1 MEAATAQGRQL
12 YFTVNNYT
20 DDEVASLRKTLS
32 DSGLVRYATFGY
44 EVGAEGT
51 PHLQGYVSFKKQMR
65 FNAVKKALF
74 PPPCREHHVNRTK
87 GSEEQNVAYCH
98 KGNQCIDWKKNKTN
112 DPNYG
117 LDAQYE
123 EFGKRQKINQRC
135 DLDAFKEDVQ
145 NGVLDDDTLM
155 ELHSAVWAKYPTFVR
170 QYVRKYLP
178 KRKFKDFELRPWQK
192 ELEEM
197 LKEEADDRSVVF
209 VIDPVGNSGKT
220 WFSSRYFTMNSNDTF
235 YLSPTKKN
243 DMTNLLPS
251 KLRVLF
257 IDCTRQRM
265 RDADTMGYLYSF
277 MEEVK
282 NGFVTSGKYEG
293 AVKIFSDPI
302 HIVML
307 MNEEPDFQAMS
318 ADRYKKC
325 LYLQKAN
332 SLWVDKEHH
341 AMSLR
346 DGGYFEPPKKKMRP
360 GELYMTSDLS
370 S

>member
-1 MEAATAQGRQL
+1 MEALPAQGRQW

-20 DDEVASLRKTLS
+20 DDEVGSLRKTLS

-51 PHLQGYVSFKKQMR
+51 PHLQGYVSFKKTMR

-87 GSEEQNVAYCH
+87 GTEEQNVAYCH
-98 KGNQCIDWKKNKTN
+98 KGNKCLDWENNKTN

-123 EFGKRQKINQRC
+123 EFGQRQKINQRS

-145 NGVLDDDTLM
+145 NGILDDFTLM

-170 QYVRKYLP
+170 QYVRQYLP

-197 LKEEADDRSVVF
+197 LKEEADDRSVLF

-220 WFSSRYFTMNSNDTF
+220 WFSSRYYTMNSNDTF

-293 AVKIFSDPI
+293 ALKIFPDPV

-325 LYLQKAN
+325 LYLQKAT

-341 AMSLR
+341 AISLR
-346 DGGYFEPPKKKMRP
+346 DGGYFEPPNKKMRP
-360 GELYMTSDLS
+360 GELYMKSDLS

>member
-1 MEAATAQGRQL
+1 MEAATAQGRQW

-332 SLWVDKEHH
+332 SLWVDKE
-341 AMSLR
+341 
-346 DGGYFEPPKKKMRP
+346 P
-360 GELYMTSDLS
+360 
-370 S
+370 

>member
-1 MEAATAQGRQL
+1 MWLTATKEI
-12 YFTVNNYT
+12 N
-20 DDEVASLRKTLS
+20 ASI
-32 DSGLVRYATFGY
+32 G
-44 EVGAEGT
+44 
-51 PHLQGYVSFKKQMR
+51 
-65 FNAVKKALF
+65 
-74 PPPCREHHVNRTK
+74 
-87 GSEEQNVAYCH
+87 
-98 KGNQCIDWKKNKTN
+98 KKNKTN

-293 AVKIFSDPI
+293 CRENIFGSNS
-302 HIVML
+302 HSNV
-307 MNEEPDFQAMS
+307 NERRARFS
-318 ADRYKKC
+318 GYVSR
-325 LYLQKAN
+325 
-332 SLWVDKEHH
+332 SL
-341 AMSLR
+341 
-346 DGGYFEPPKKKMRP
+346 
-360 GELYMTSDLS
+360 
-370 S
+370 